1 MSDYWEYC
9 ILDAFE
15 DAGITATKEQIDKV
29 IGWVEGCHENYG
41 MAHGHDCIPNPM
53 ISEVEKLSRALKKQQ
68 EDHDSQLNGVI
79 KGVASRRN
87 VDQSSVSIDA
97 AGNITFGR

>member
-1 MSDYWEYC
+1 MSYWEDC

-15 DAGITATKEQIDKV
+15 DAGITATKEQIDTVK
-29 IGWVEGCHENYG
+29 GWVEGCHENYG

-53 ISEVEKLSRALKKQQ
+53 ISEVEKLNRELKKQQ
-68 EDHDSQLNGVI
+68 EGHQSQLNGVI

-87 VDQSSVSIDA
+87 VDQSSVSIDD
-97 AGNITFGR
+97 AGHVTYGW